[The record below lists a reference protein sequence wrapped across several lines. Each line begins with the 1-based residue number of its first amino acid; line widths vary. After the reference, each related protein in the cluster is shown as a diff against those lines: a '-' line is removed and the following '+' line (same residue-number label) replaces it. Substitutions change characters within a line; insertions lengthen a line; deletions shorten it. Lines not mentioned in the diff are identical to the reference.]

1 MMAEMIDRADR
12 TAVLADSSKL
22 GRRLFAQVAP
32 LEGVDYLITDAPPPP
47 PLANALVQAGVSLV
61 AP

>member
-32 LEGVDYLITDAPPPP
+32 LEGVDYLITDAPPP
-47 PLANALVQAGVSLV
+47 LANALVQAGVSLV